1 MCIYDSMFTPG
12 AAIIAKFKIKIG
24 NIKTKIRIRVKICI
38 KIKGKL
44 RIEIR
49 SNTKEVRS
57 KDCPQVTLASRRNDK
72 V

>member
-1 MCIYDSMFTPG
+1 MYKNKDMCSFEYKYIVCEQN
-12 AAIIAKFKIKIG
+12 KIK
-24 NIKTKIRIRVKICI
+24 NIY
-38 KIKGKL
+38 L
-44 RIEIR
+44 RSKIR